1 MPWMRY
7 STRTLRKSPY
17 PWNHISFPPTKKA
30 MSWIEESFTTAR
42 LPCLL
47 HPREERS
54 AWDLM
59 QMEQPQAST
68 AVTDMVAETAPMEG
82 GSGAGRTKGGRL
94 GRETESAALH
104 HGLPK
109 TDLKIGTT
117 LTIGIEI
124 GRPAIARQVVGR
136 RLIHISQAMDGKK
149 VETTVAGM
157 MTGLGMIVDVLLA
170 RIVDDGTIETGERGV
185 GAARPCTIGPA
196 NERFIDD
203 RYAKSQ
209 RKKKSNWPTS
219 TLPYT
224 I

>member
-1 MPWMRY
+1 
-7 STRTLRKSPY
+7 
-17 PWNHISFPPTKKA
+17 

-42 LPCLL
+42 LPCRL

-59 QMEQPQAST
+59 PMEQLQAST
-68 AVTDMVAETAPMEG
+68 AVTDMAAETAPMEDD
-82 GSGAGRTKGGRL
+82 SEAVRKKGGRL

-104 HGLPK
+104 HDLPK
-109 TDLKIGTT
+109 TDLNKTGTT

-124 GRPAIARQVVGR
+124 GRLAIARQVAR
-136 RLIHISQAMDGKK
+136 RILIHIFQAMGEKK
-149 VETTVAGM
+149 VETTDAGM

-170 RIVDDGTIETGERGV
+170 RIVDGGTIEIGERGV
-185 GAARPCTIGPA
+185 AAARPCTIGLA
-196 NERFIDD
+196 NGRFIDD
-203 RYAKSQ
+203 KYDNFGRRRETYWS
-209 RKKKSNWPTS
+209 TS